1 MMMMI
6 MLQFGQANAWWHMTM
21 TVFIISYAE
30 CRLPN
35 GAIVHPSVP
44 INLLYITAGPESP
57 RPLPHNRREI
67 GFVHY

>member
-1 MMMMI
+1 
-6 MLQFGQANAWWHMTM
+6 M